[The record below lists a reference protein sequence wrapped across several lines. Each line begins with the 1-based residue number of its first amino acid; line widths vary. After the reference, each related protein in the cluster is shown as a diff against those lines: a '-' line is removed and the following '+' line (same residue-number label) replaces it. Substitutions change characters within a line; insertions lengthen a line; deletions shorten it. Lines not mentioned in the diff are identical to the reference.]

1 MGWGLSS
8 PTGYQLIGQRQYWHT
23 GLGKEGVQSSRST
36 REARG
41 KRVSLMS
48 QGHSERVQTQE
59 RVGSRGSDHKKWMEN
74 KGRSRQRRQLLIEK
88 TYKRI
93 CLGLYL

>member
-1 MGWGLSS
+1 
-8 PTGYQLIGQRQYWHT
+8 
-23 GLGKEGVQSSRST
+23 
-36 REARG
+36 
-41 KRVSLMS
+41 MS
-48 QGHSERVQTQE
+48 QGHSERMQTQE